1 MSTAPEQAP
10 HAAADRAGHASQLN
24 WAIVFRNVF
33 SNWASYAVVA
43 AVGFL
48 LTPFVVHSLGQAGY
62 GLWTLLLSLT
72 GYFGLLDLG
81 IRSSLGRFVA
91 RYVAMK
97 DAERV
102 SRTVSTAVAMLG
114 LGGLLAFGSSIVI
127 AQFFLDGFKIGAEQ
141 LSTAKAALIIAGLNM
156 SCALPLAVFTAVL
169 IGLER
174 FDVLSGITMVGAL
187 VRAALVVAV
196 LKSGYG
202 LVALAAVT
210 LAEALAEYCAMA
222 FAAKLL
228 FPALRLS
235 LRLVDRATFF
245 ELFGFSVY
253 RFIWMAGTQLI
264 FYSNSLVIG
273 AFLGTAA
280 ITTYAIACSVINYGR
295 IFVSLLTDTFYP
307 AATRMDARNDVKGL
321 QELLFQGTRI
331 ALMVALP
338 LFIGYIFLGRQF
350 ITVWMGKSYA
360 TSAIY
365 LSVLAVAQ
373 LTFMSQNVST
383 LILAGMARHR
393 ILAYLILA
401 EGIVV
406 IIVSIFLVRRMGLMG
421 VALGTVIPD
430 VISTAVVIPL
440 YTLRLLG
447 ISPGRYWKQTFLGPL
462 AAAVPAAGLAWLFSS
477 IVSEPGWLGFGAEVL
492 AVCAIFAAA
501 AYFVCLN
508 AGQRLYIQRRLCS
521 AFSREPVRHET

>member
-1 MSTAPEQAP
+1 MSTSPEQAP
-10 HAAADRAGHASQLN
+10 QAAADHDGRASHLN
-24 WAIVFRNVF
+24 WATVFRNVF
-33 SNWASYAVVA
+33 SNWASYVVIA

-48 LTPFVVHSLGQAGY
+48 MTPFVVHSLGQAGY

-97 DAERV
+97 DADRV
-102 SRTVSTAVAMLG
+102 NRTVSTAVTILG
-114 LGGLLAFGSSIVI
+114 LGGLLAFVSSVLIS
-127 AQFFLDGFKIGAEQ
+127 QFLLGAFKVDAEQ
-141 LSTAKAALIIAGLNM
+141 LSTAKTALIIAGLNM

-174 FDVLSGITMVGAL
+174 FDVLSGISMIGSL

-196 LKSGYG
+196 LKLGYG
-202 LVALAAVT
+202 LVALASVA
-210 LAEALAEYCAMA
+210 LAEGLAEYCVMA
-222 FAAKLL
+222 FAAKRL
-228 FPALRLS
+228 FPPLRLS

-253 RFIWMAGTQLI
+253 RFIWMAGAQLI
-264 FYSNSLVIG
+264 FYSNSLIIG

-295 IFVSLLTDTFYP
+295 TLVSLLTDTFYP
-307 AATRMDARNDVKGL
+307 AATRMDAQKDTKAL

-331 ALMVALP
+331 ALMVAMP
-338 LFIGYIFLGRQF
+338 LFIGYVFLGRQF
-350 ITVWMGKSYA
+350 ITIWMGESYA
-360 TSAIY
+360 SSAVY

-393 ILAYLILA
+393 ILACLILA
-401 EGIVV
+401 EGVV
-406 IIVSIFLVRRMGLMG
+406 VMAVSIFLVRRMGLMG
-421 VALGTVIPD
+421 VALGTVIPG

-447 ISPGRYWKQTFLGPL
+447 IPLGQYWKRTFLGPL
-462 AAAVPAAGLAWLFSS
+462 TAAAPAAGLAWLFSAA
-477 IVSEPGWLGFGAEVL
+477 VSDPGWLGFAAEVL
-492 AVCAIFAAA
+492 AVCGVFAATA
-501 AYFVCLN
+501 WFVCLN
-508 AGQRLYIQRRLCS
+508 AAQRLYIQRRLYS
-521 AFSREPVRHET
+521 AFTREPVRYET